1 MLHTKHT
8 RAFRTISCDLTR
20 HGNERIGALKAR
32 AVGKG
37 RRKGDGNM
45 FCFDLGES
53 FGPDG
58 ISLRGALEA
67 GGP

>member
-1 MLHTKHT
+1 MTKKHVLAKAARDVSHRVAEMLILL
-8 RAFRTISCDLTR
+8 RATQTGRPEIRTILYCDS
-20 HGNERIGALKAR
+20 E
-32 AVGKG
+32 
-37 RRKGDGNM
+37 
-45 FCFDLGES
+45 ES

>member
-1 MLHTKHT
+1 MP
-8 RAFRTISCDLTR
+8 LTPHYEPAYR
-20 HGNERIGALKAR
+20 YLFGLLLSEPSNHVFL
-32 AVGKG
+32 
-37 RRKGDGNM
+37 
-45 FCFDLGES
+45 FDSEES

>member
-1 MLHTKHT
+1 MGVGLSRSSGGTACLTLHVQYGLVF
-8 RAFRTISCDLTR
+8 RARFVASRVLFLDS
-20 HGNERIGALKAR
+20 E
-32 AVGKG
+32 
-37 RRKGDGNM
+37 
-45 FCFDLGES
+45 ES

>member
-1 MLHTKHT
+1 MCLALSGILALST
-8 RAFRTISCDLTR
+8 FRYLSENRLLSWNSLR
-20 HGNERIGALKAR
+20 LK
-32 AVGKG
+32 GSSIH
-37 RRKGDGNM
+37 
-45 FCFDLGES
+45 FLFDSEES

>member
-1 MLHTKHT
+1 MILD
-8 RAFRTISCDLTR
+8 RAFILQTPVLLQAYGYGFACHKI
-20 HGNERIGALKAR
+20 
-32 AVGKG
+32 VF
-37 RRKGDGNM
+37 
-45 FCFDLGES
+45 FCFCFWDSEES

>member
-1 MLHTKHT
+1 L
-8 RAFRTISCDLTR
+8 
-20 HGNERIGALKAR
+20 
-32 AVGKG
+32 
-37 RRKGDGNM
+37 
-45 FCFDLGES
+45 FDSEES